1 MKGILWFDEWGDC
14 DACDI
19 SLRLSFKA
27 LSPADCHVL
36 WAIWLHCAPEVQEEQ
51 WRRENTDTD
60 RQRQRL
66 DLSNDSI
73 QAITLHD
80 GRDKPRRILA
90 KQPCSVPDQGY
101 TAPCLACCHLN
112 SELVASKDRY
122 VSTLPDWGEVNMSA
136 AGGGPPAT
144 QTPSEFS
151 SRSPHLSPTICLVQ
165 PWERRREKWSLT
177 WTETESSSQ
186 PDVHIFIVRLAGD
199 RWLQLGWYLCWC
211 SSSLES
217 FIKNEWQNVSSACLY
232 FFSASAVN
240 RIRKT

>member
-1 MKGILWFDEWGDC
+1 MKGILWFDEWGNC

-51 WRRENTDTD
+51 WRRDNTDTD

-80 GRDKPRRILA
+80 GREKPRRILA

-136 AGGGPPAT
+136 AGGGPPGHSDALRILLLLS
-144 QTPSEFS
+144 TPLSRNLPRAAVGEEKGEVEFD
-151 SRSPHLSPTICLVQ
+151 RN
-165 PWERRREKWSLT
+165 RDREL
-177 WTETESSSQ
+177 
-186 PDVHIFIVRLAGD
+186 LAAWHTHFY
-199 RWLQLGWYLCWC
+199 R
-211 SSSLES
+211 
-217 FIKNEWQNVSSACLY
+217 
-232 FFSASAVN
+232 
-240 RIRKT
+240 